1 MNYIKNEVDVMN
13 NQPIGFL
20 DSGVGGLTV
29 VREAL
34 KQLPNETLY
43 YIGDT
48 ARCPYGPRPVEQIK
62 EFTWDMVHF
71 LLKKNVKMIVIACNT
86 ATAVALEEI
95 KESLDIP
102 VVGVIVPGSRAALRE
117 THNGRIGVI
126 GTVGT
131 INSEEYTKE
140 IKRKSLNV
148 NVLGLACPKF
158 VPIVES
164 HEYQSTIAKKVVA
177 ETLEYFKTSDID
189 TLVMGCT
196 HYPLLKPFI
205 KDVMGKKVK
214 LIDSGAETITEV
226 SVLLDY
232 YEIAA
237 LPDTTLK
244 DHQFYRTGSV
254 RNFEKISS
262 DWLSLENIIVEHVDI
277 TRMGD

>member
-1 MNYIKNEVDVMN
+1 MN

-34 KQLPNETLY
+34 KQLPNETIY

-62 EFTWDMVHF
+62 SFTWDMVRF
-71 LLKKNVKMIVIACNT
+71 LLKKHVKMIVIACNT

-102 VVGVIVPGSRAALRE
+102 VIGVIVPGSRAALRE
-117 THNGRIGVI
+117 THNGRIGII

-131 INSEEYTKE
+131 IHSQEYTKE
-140 IKRKSLNV
+140 IKRKSLDV
-148 NVLGLACPKF
+148 DVIGLPCPKF

-164 HEYQSTIAKKVVA
+164 HEYQSNIAKKVVND
-177 ETLEYFKTSDID
+177 TLSYFNNSNID

-205 KDVMGKKVK
+205 KDAMGEHVK
-214 LIDSGAETITEV
+214 LIDSGAETVTEV

-232 YEIAA
+232 YEISA
-237 LPDTTLK
+237 PPSSKKKEHRFFT
-244 DHQFYRTGSV
+244 TGSV
-254 RNFEKISS
+254 RNFETISS
-262 DWLSLENIIVEHVDI
+262 DWLPIKNIDVSHVDI
-277 TRMGD
+277 TDIGD

>member
-1 MNYIKNEVDVMN
+1 MN

-34 KQLPNETLY
+34 KQLPNETVY
-43 YIGDT
+43 YVGDT
-48 ARCPYGPRPVEQIK
+48 ARCPYGPRPVDQIK
-62 EFTWDMVHF
+62 EFTWDMVRF
-71 LLKKNVKMIVIACNT
+71 LLKQDVKMIVIACNT

-95 KESLDIP
+95 KEALDIP

-117 THNGRIGVI
+117 TRNGRIGII

-140 IKRKSLNV
+140 IKRKSLDV
-148 NVLGLACPKF
+148 DVLGLSCPKF

-164 HEYQSTIAKKVVA
+164 HEYQSDIAKKVVN
-177 ETLEYFKTSDID
+177 ETLSHFNTSNID

-205 KDVMGKKVK
+205 KEVMGEQVK
-214 LIDSGAETITEV
+214 LIDSGAETVTEV

-232 YEIAA
+232 YDISASPNLDKKEHRFF
-237 LPDTTLK
+237 T
-244 DHQFYRTGSV
+244 TGSV
-254 RNFEKISS
+254 RNFETISS
-262 DWLSLENIIVEHVDI
+262 DWLPIQDISVEHVDI
-277 TRMGD
+277 TDIGD

>member
-1 MNYIKNEVDVMN
+1 MNNKKNEVDVMN

-34 KQLPNETLY
+34 KQLPNETVY
-43 YIGDT
+43 YVGDT

-62 EFTWDMVHF
+62 EFTWDMVRF
-71 LLKKNVKMIVIACNT
+71 LLKQDVKMIVIACNT

-95 KESLDIP
+95 KETLDIP

-117 THNGRIGVI
+117 THNGRIGII

-140 IKRKSLNV
+140 IKRKSLDV
-148 NVLGLACPKF
+148 EVLGLPCPKF

-164 HEYQSTIAKKVVA
+164 HEYQSDIAKKVVN
-177 ETLEYFKTSDID
+177 ETLSYFNASNID

-205 KDVMGKKVK
+205 KEAMGEQVK
-214 LIDSGAETITEV
+214 LIDSGAETVTEV

-232 YEIAA
+232 YEISA
-237 LPDTTLK
+237 LPNFSKKEHRFFT
-244 DHQFYRTGSV
+244 TGSV
-254 RNFEKISS
+254 RNFETISS
-262 DWLSLENIIVEHVDI
+262 DWLPINDISVEHVEITDI
-277 TRMGD
+277 GD

>member
-29 VREAL
+29 VRESL
-34 KQLPNETLY
+34 KQLPNETVY

-48 ARCPYGPRPVEQIK
+48 ARCPYGPRPIEQIK
-62 EFTWDMVHF
+62 EFTWDMVRF
-71 LLKKNVKMIVIACNT
+71 LLKKQVKMIVIACNT

-102 VVGVIVPGSRAALRE
+102 VVGVIIPGSRAALRE

-131 INSEEYTKE
+131 INSEEYTKA

-148 NVLGLACPKF
+148 DVLGLACPKF

-164 HEYQSTIAKKVVA
+164 REYQSDIAKRVVDD
-177 ETLEYFKTSDID
+177 TLSYFDSSNID

-205 KDVMGKKVK
+205 NEKMGEKVK
-214 LIDSGAETITEV
+214 LIDSGAETVNEV

-237 LPDTTLK
+237 PPNK
-244 DHQFYRTGSV
+244 EKKNHRFYTTGSV
-254 RNFEKISS
+254 RNFEMISS
-262 DWLSLENIIVEHVDI
+262 DWLPLDEIHVEQAKI
-277 TRMGD
+277 TKIGD